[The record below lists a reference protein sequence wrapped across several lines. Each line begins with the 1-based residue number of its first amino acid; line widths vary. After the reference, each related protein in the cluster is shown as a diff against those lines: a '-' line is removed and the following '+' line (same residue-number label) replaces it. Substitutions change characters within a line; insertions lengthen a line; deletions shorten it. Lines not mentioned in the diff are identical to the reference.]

1 MTHDFPTIREVI
13 IMHDALI
20 SAFGGIPGIRDEGA
34 LEQIWPCLMS
44 ISSRLECAYSCLTTA
59 ISPT

>member
-1 MTHDFPTIREVI
+1 MTHDFPTIREVT

-34 LEQIWPCLMS
+34 G
-44 ISSRLECAYSCLTTA
+44 
-59 ISPT
+59 

>member
-1 MTHDFPTIREVI
+1 MTHDFPTIQEVT

-34 LEQIWPCLMS
+34 G
-44 ISSRLECAYSCLTTA
+44 
-59 ISPT
+59 